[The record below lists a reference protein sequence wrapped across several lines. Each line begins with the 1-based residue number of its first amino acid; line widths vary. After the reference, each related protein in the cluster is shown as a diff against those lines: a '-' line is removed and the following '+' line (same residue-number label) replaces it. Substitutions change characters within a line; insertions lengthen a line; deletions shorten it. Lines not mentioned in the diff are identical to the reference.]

1 MHPDLMRKIDFY
13 VGIPL
18 AFLGTRLDKLSR
30 CCRTTTSRPSRILF
44 LELSEM
50 GSTIL
55 ADPAMRKARDIFK
68 AEIFFVIF
76 TKNRASL
83 RLLATVPEE
92 NIFTIREKNLFTIA
106 IDVWRFRGWCR
117 RQGIDTVVDLELFS
131 RFSALLS
138 WFSGARLRSGFFAFY
153 SEGLYRGDF
162 LTHKVA
168 YNPYLHIAK
177 NFIALINALAAEKA
191 ELPYSKTVI
200 GDDEIRLAKVTFTAE
215 AKAAMLARIS
225 HEFPEAGDPAK
236 AGIVIINPNSSELLP
251 QRRWAPENFAAL
263 IGMIFSAAPETL
275 VLLTGAPGEREGS
288 GELAKAVSNPRC
300 LNFTGCLQ
308 LEELPLL
315 YSVAELMVTNDS
327 GPGHFSAVTGMP
339 TIVLFG
345 PETPALYGS
354 LGNFLPVYA
363 GLACSPCVS
372 ATNHRKTPCQDNLC
386 LQLITPA
393 MVFSQA
399 EPFLRNSVPPQAPPH
414 PTLP

>member
-18 AFLGTRLDKLSR
+18 TFLGTRLDKLLRSLR
-30 CCRTTTSRPSRILF
+30 RPPSRPSRILF

-55 ADPAMRKARDIFK
+55 ADPAMRKARDIFV
-68 AEIFFVIF
+68 AEVFFVIF
-76 TKNRASL
+76 AKNRASL
-83 RLLATVPEE
+83 KLLGTVPEE

-117 RQGIDTVVDLELFS
+117 RKGIDTVVDLELFS

-138 WFSGARLRSGFFAFY
+138 WLSGAALRSGFFAFH

-200 GDDEIRLAKVTFTAE
+200 GDTEIKLTTVTFSAE
-215 AKAAMLARIS
+215 AKATMLARIVR
-225 HEFPEAGDPAK
+225 EFPEAGEPDK
-236 AGIVIINPNSSELLP
+236 SGIVIINPNSSELLP
-251 QRRWAPENFAAL
+251 QRRWAAENFAVL
-263 IGMIFSAAPETL
+263 IGMILAAAPETL

-288 GELAKAVSNPRC
+288 EQLVKTVSNPRC
-300 LNFTGCLQ
+300 LNFTGYLH

-315 YSVAELMVTNDS
+315 YSVADLMVTNDS

-372 ATNHRKTPCQDNLC
+372 ATNHRKTPCQDNVC
-386 LQLITPA
+386 LQVITPE
-393 MVFSQA
+393 MVFSKVK
-399 EPFLRNSVPPQAPPH
+399 PFLRAGPS
-414 PTLP
+414 

>member
-13 VGIPL
+13 AGIPL
-18 AFLGTRLDKLSR
+18 AFLGTRLDKLAR
-30 CCRTTTSRPSRILF
+30 CFRCAPPRPSKILF

-55 ADPAMRKARDIFK
+55 ADPAMRKAKDIFK

-76 TKNRASL
+76 TKNLASL
-83 RLLATVPEE
+83 RLLATVPAE

-106 IDVWRFRGWCR
+106 VDVWRFRGWCR
-117 RQGIDTVVDLELFS
+117 RTGIDTVVDLELFS

-138 WFSGARLRSGFFAFY
+138 CLSGAALRSGFFAFH

-200 GDDEIRLAKVTFTAE
+200 GDDEIRLTKVTFTAE

-225 HEFPEAGDPAK
+225 HEFPEAGDLAK
-236 AGIVIINPNSSELLP
+236 AAIVIINPNSSELLP

-263 IGMIFSAAPETL
+263 TRMILSTAPETL
-275 VLLTGAPGEREGS
+275 VLLTGAPGERAGS
-288 GELAKAVSNPRC
+288 RELAKAVSNPRC

-308 LEELPLL
+308 LDELPLL

-372 ATNHRKTPCQDNLC
+372 ATNHRQTPCQDNVC
-386 LQLITPA
+386 LQSITPE
-393 MVFSQA
+393 MVFA
-399 EPFLRNSVPPQAPPH
+399 KVKPFLRKGSF
-414 PTLP
+414 